1 MKPTIKL
8 RFVERKVPM
17 HPFYRTVDPD
27 GKTREGVQTYLVLQ
41 QWWESST
48 MGTVNLGFGG
58 ELPLDE
64 VKGEWRDVPLEENT

>member
-1 MKPTIKL
+1 
-8 RFVERKVPM
+8 
-17 HPFYRTVDPD
+17 
-27 GKTREGVQTYLVLQ
+27 
-41 QWWESST
+41 